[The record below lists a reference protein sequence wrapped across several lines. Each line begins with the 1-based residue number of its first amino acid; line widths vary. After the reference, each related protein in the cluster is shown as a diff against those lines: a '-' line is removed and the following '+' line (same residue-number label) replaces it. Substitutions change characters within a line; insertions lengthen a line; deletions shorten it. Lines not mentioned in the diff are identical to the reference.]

1 MFNEKMAKQVINWM
15 RCRHNWSSAAG
26 YGFDHTNITG
36 MKREKCQECGAVRW
50 TEHGVMRSW
59 HPLEKQAIEYWRMI
73 HPEDFRP
80 TP

>member
-26 YGFDHTNITG
+26 YGFDNTKTTG
-36 MKREKCQECGAVRW
+36 VKREKCTECGAVRW
-50 TEHGVMRSW
+50 TENGAMRSW
-59 HPLEKQAIEYWRMI
+59 HPLEPQAIEYWRMI